1 MIRQAGKPA
10 ATTERRTEWS
20 LMLLFGILTA
30 GIVAIDIFY
39 FYYRNYERQFRA
51 QAGRQLAAIAEL
63 KVNQLVQYRKERLGD
78 ANTFYPIFPKQTSQ
92 AGVSG
97 IQ

>member
-1 MIRQAGKPA
+1 MIAPIRPGVPIGFSRVPKSTLTKLNCHSLTGREQFLLKPGL
-10 ATTERRTEWS
+10 EI
-20 LMLLFGILTA
+20 G
-30 GIVAIDIFY
+30 G
-39 FYYRNYERQFRA
+39 
-51 QAGRQLAAIAEL
+51 QLAAIAEL